1 MLVSFS
7 GPTLAG
13 NKVVVVMAVFA
24 GFQGLF
30 LAAAAWAKRTA
41 KTNRELLDGIPFD
54 ALELAVCVGWG
65 SSWAPIH

>member
-1 MLVSFS
+1 
-7 GPTLAG
+7 
-13 NKVVVVMAVFA
+13 MAVFA